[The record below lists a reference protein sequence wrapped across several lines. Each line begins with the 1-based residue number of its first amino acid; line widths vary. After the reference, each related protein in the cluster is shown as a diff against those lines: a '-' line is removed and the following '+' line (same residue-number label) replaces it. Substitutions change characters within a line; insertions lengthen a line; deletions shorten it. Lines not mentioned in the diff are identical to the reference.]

1 MCDEFYKYHAVFF
14 LQSDFEVRTIKI
26 LKKWIFFIFDR
37 MVNHLT
43 GLTLVVEM
51 SSLIEHMEV
60 LNLMNRE
67 GEYR

>member
-1 MCDEFYKYHAVFF
+1 MN
-14 LQSDFEVRTIKI
+14 
-26 LKKWIFFIFDR
+26 FFIFDR